1 MVERYTAENKKGNI
15 KILEGGAVKSFTVV
29 AGFLNKKEAFEKEK
43 YINNLLI

>member
-1 MVERYTAENKKGNI
+1 MVEGYTAENKKGNI

-29 AGFLNKKEAFEKEK
+29 AGFLNKEEAFEKEK